1 VSIVFVIRTSKDN
14 TLSAAKE
21 PTAGFKFTSISN
33 LAEAYRSGSITP
45 LAVAEAVL
53 HGIQNSDEGPKPLRS
68 IVQCNKQAVIA
79 MAQKSTSRLA
89 NNTPLSLLDGIP
101 VAVKEELA
109 VVPYHLHVGTTFL
122 GEVPAESDATVV
134 RKLKEAGAVIIGISN
149 MHELGI
155 GTTGCNPNKL
165 HGICRNPYDV
175 DHYAGGSSSGS
186 AVAVA
191 AGLVPVAIGAD
202 GGGSIRI
209 PASMCGVVGL
219 KEIKCHNVERL

>member
-109 VVPYHLHVGTTFL
+109 VVCFLTGLSFRQAGRQTDRQTDTQTVEMHLQWIVQ
-122 GEVPAESDATVV
+122 
-134 RKLKEAGAVIIGISN
+134 
-149 MHELGI
+149 
-155 GTTGCNPNKL
+155 
-165 HGICRNPYDV
+165 
-175 DHYAGGSSSGS
+175 
-186 AVAVA
+186 
-191 AGLVPVAIGAD
+191 
-202 GGGSIRI
+202 
-209 PASMCGVVGL
+209 
-219 KEIKCHNVERL
+219 